1 MQNST
6 WGIQNGMLNTFCI
19 LNSELTEMPDVE
31 YVPQLATLTKIP
43 PSGDQWVHEIKLDG
57 YRVGCLITGGRI
69 RLVSRRGLDWTP
81 KFPEIV
87 EAFRALGLKN
97 AIIDGE
103 LVIMLPNGRSSFEAM
118 QRAVASR
125 PPRKDLVYFAFDLIQ
140 LEGQR
145 IDRLPLEARKA
156 RLQRLLGTTK
166 TGRIRY
172 TEHVEGRGS
181 DVFDQA
187 CRMGVEGIISKRR
200 DLPYHPGRHD
210 SWRKIKCLQ
219 RGLFVIGGFTD
230 QEGAQEGLGALLV
243 GRYDGNTLVYSGRV
257 GTGFTQAVSRDLRNR
272 LEAIEQGECP
282 FDPPPPGPLVRTA
295 HWVEPALVCEATFIE
310 RTAAGV
316 LRAPSFQGLRPT
328 IKAKDVSL

>member
-1 MQNST
+1 
-6 WGIQNGMLNTFCI
+6 
-19 LNSELTEMPDVE
+19 MPLVE
-31 YVPQLATLTKIP
+31 YVPQLATLTKTP

-57 YRVGCLITGGRI
+57 YRVGCVITDGRI

-87 EAFRALGLKN
+87 EAFRALGVKN
-97 AIIDGE
+97 GLIDGD
-103 LVIMLPNGRSSFEAM
+103 LVVMLPDGRSSFEAM

-125 PPRKDLVYFAFDLIQ
+125 PPRKGLVYFAFDLIQ
-140 LEGQR
+140 LEGER
-145 IDRLPLEARKA
+145 IERLPLEARKT
-156 RLQRLLGTTK
+156 RLLELLGTAK

-181 DVFDQA
+181 DVFEQA

-200 DLPYHPGRHD
+200 DLPYQPGRHD

-219 RGLFVIGGFTD
+219 RGLFVVGGFTD

-243 GRYDGNTLVYSGRV
+243 GRYEGVKLVYSGRV
-257 GTGFTQAVSRDLRNR
+257 GTGFSQAVARDLRR
-272 LEAIEQGECP
+272 QLEAIEQRNCP
-282 FDPPPPGPLVRTA
+282 FDPPPPGPLPRTA
-295 HWVEPALVCEATFIE
+295 HWVKPTLVCEATFIE
-310 RTAAGV
+310 KTAAGV

-328 IKAKDVSL
+328 VRAKDVVTVPLQP